1 MAKKIQIRRGSAA
14 DWATHDP
21 ILSSGEIGYDVTN
34 KNFKVGDGSTI
45 WSELLYTY
53 VSQTQFNQLL
63 GSNNAM
69 VFKGTLGTGGT
80 IEALPTT
87 YEVGWAYKV
96 ITAGTFAGQVCEDGD
111 LIIAIVKRTG
121 SGNQNADWVVVQEN
135 LELANYSISIPTSGW
150 TGSVA
155 PFEIAITVNGIVS
168 TDTPTIDINLNGVD
182 YANVAAHLEAWG
194 LIYRAVTGTNTI
206 TFYATAVP
214 ATAITLQAKVV
225 R

>member
-14 DWATHDP
+14 DWELHDP
-21 ILSSGEIGYDVTN
+21 TLSSGELGYDTTN

-45 WSELLYTY
+45 WSELPYTY
-53 VSQTQFNQLL
+53 VSQTQFNELL

-87 YEVGWAYKV
+87 YEVGWTYKV
-96 ITAGTFAGQVCEDGD
+96 TTAGTYAGQVTEVGD
-111 LIIAIVKRTG
+111 LIIAVVKRTG
-121 SGNQNADWVVVQEN
+121 SGNQNNDWVVVQEN
-135 LELANYSISIPTSGW
+135 LELANYSISIPTTGWSG
-150 TGSVA
+150 SAA
-155 PFEIAITVNGIVS
+155 PFTIAITVNGIKD
-168 TDTPTIDINLNGVD
+168 TDVPTIDINLSGVN
-182 YANVAAHLEAWG
+182 YANVAAQLEAWG
-194 LIYRAVTGTNTI
+194 LIYRAVTGTDTI

-214 ATAITLQAKVV
+214 ATAFTLQARVV